1 MTSDYCMCMF
11 WMEVWVKVL
20 GTPTLLRSL
29 HSISMQWQ
37 SVYDPRNLFYLKC
50 RDNGICHFLQ
60 EVNDIL
66 GFKFLWFPCV
76 LWLILLVQ
84 DQSSATS
91 PTQSIRPELQLQVL
105 DPGSSKPHPLPHM
118 SKSKVAK
125 LFDAYLVEV
134 ARDPN
139 LSLARFQSLASAL
152 PEFSRASDDGLYRA
166 VDTYLKV
173 CPSSALLYFYLYNIW
188 TFWCL

>member
-1 MTSDYCMCMF
+1 MSFSEGSGCNN
-11 WMEVWVKVL
+11 
-20 GTPTLLRSL
+20 R
-29 HSISMQWQ
+29 
-37 SVYDPRNLFYLKC
+37 
-50 RDNGICHFLQ
+50 
-60 EVNDIL
+60 
-66 GFKFLWFPCV
+66 FKFLWFPCV
-76 LWLILLVQ
+76 LWLIILVQ

-166 VDTYLKV
+166 VDTYLKA
-173 CPSSALLYFYLYNIW
+173 CPSSALLYFYLCTIGPFGVYEWERNTNSKALIS
-188 TFWCL
+188 TLLSLVFTQNT